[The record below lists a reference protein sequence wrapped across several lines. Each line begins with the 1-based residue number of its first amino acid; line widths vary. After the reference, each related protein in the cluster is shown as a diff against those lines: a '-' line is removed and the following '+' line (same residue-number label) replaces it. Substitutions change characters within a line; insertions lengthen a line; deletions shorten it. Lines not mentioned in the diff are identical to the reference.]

1 MQEYY
6 IKGKQGPAA
15 LVLVAL
21 RRSGTRPAHLPPPS
35 GSGEPPPPE
44 GYPGGLPGR
53 PREVSLNPS
62 NKIFLKKG
70 CGGLTKSKRCD
81 IIYVSNTSD

>member
-15 LVLVAL
+15 LVLATL
-21 RRSGTRPAHLPPPS
+21 RRSGARSAHLLPPS
-35 GSGEPPPPE
+35 GSGELPPPE

-53 PREVSLNPS
+53 PREGIS
-62 NKIFLKKG
+62 
-70 CGGLTKSKRCD
+70 
-81 IIYVSNTSD
+81 